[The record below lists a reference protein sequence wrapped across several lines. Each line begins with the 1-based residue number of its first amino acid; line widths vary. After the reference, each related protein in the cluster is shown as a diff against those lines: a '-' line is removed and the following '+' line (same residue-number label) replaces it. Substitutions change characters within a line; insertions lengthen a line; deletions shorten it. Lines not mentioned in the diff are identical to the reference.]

1 MKLRNIIVALMLL
14 VGLTASANQPKYV
27 FYFIGDGMGMGH
39 VMAAQTY
46 NRVVLEN
53 DQPLLMMQFP
63 VASWA
68 MTYSATGPI
77 TDSAAAGTA
86 LATGHKTLNG
96 MIGVTPDTV
105 AVQSV
110 ASQLHN
116 MGYGVGIITTVAP
129 DDATPSAFYAHQA
142 NRRMKY
148 EIGLDAAASGFELIG
163 GSRIYGVKKDGADTD
178 LMKVFADSNIT
189 VARGLDEMAAA
200 TTRRIYLVNPEGIT
214 SGNVGYTID
223 SVPGALT
230 LPSMT
235 RAAIAHLQKTSP
247 DRFFIMAEAGNI
259 DYAGHSNDGATI
271 IKEIINFNEAIAEAY
286 NFYLAHPDET
296 LIVVTADHNT
306 GGMSIGFPLSGYS
319 GWMNNVLYQRIS
331 KDRFGEYCKTL
342 LNSRRIYTWEDMKEV
357 LADKL
362 GFWSHI
368 NIPAEDEQLLQEKF
382 DITFNQRAGKD
393 EKTLYNDFNEFTV
406 TVFKIMDKAT
416 GIKWTTT
423 GHAGDPV
430 PVFAIGVG
438 ADLFKNVS
446 NNIEIPDKIRTITGL
461 K

>member
-1 MKLRNIIVALMLL
+1 MKIRDIIAAMMLL
-14 VGLTASANQPKYV
+14 VGFVANANQPKYV

-46 NRVVLEN
+46 NRVVLGN

-63 VASWA
+63 VVSWA

-96 MIGVTPDTV
+96 MIGVTPDTT
-105 AVQSV
+105 AVQSI
-110 ASQLHN
+110 ASQLHD

-129 DDATPSAFYAHQA
+129 DDATPSAFYAHQPS
-142 NRRMKY
+142 RKMKY

-163 GSRIYGVKKDGADTD
+163 GSRIYGFTKNGVDTD
-178 LMKVFADSNIT
+178 LMKVFNDSNIT
-189 VARGLDEMAAA
+189 IARGLDELSAA
-200 TTRRIYLVNPEGIT
+200 TTERVYLVNPEGIT

-230 LPSMT
+230 LPGMT

-247 DRFFIMAEAGNI
+247 DRFFLMAEGGNI
-259 DYAGHSNDGATI
+259 DYAGHSNDGATVV
-271 IKEIINFNEAIAEAY
+271 KEIINFNEAIAVAY
-286 NFYLAHPDET
+286 EFYLTHPDET
-296 LIVVTADHNT
+296 LIVVTADHDT
-306 GGMSIGFPLSGYS
+306 GGLAIGFPLSGYS
-319 GWMNNVLYQRIS
+319 GWINNIQYQRIS
-331 KDRFGEYCKTL
+331 KDRLGDYCKTL
-342 LNSRRIYTWEDMKEV
+342 LNSRRIYTWEDMKAE
-357 LADKL
+357 LSDKL

-393 EKTLYNDFNEFTV
+393 EQTLYNDFNEFTV
-406 TVFKIMDKAT
+406 TVFKVMDKAT

-423 GHAGDPV
+423 GHAGNPV

-438 ADLFKNVS
+438 ADLFKNLN
-446 NNIEIPDKIRTITGL
+446 NNIEIPNKIRTITGI